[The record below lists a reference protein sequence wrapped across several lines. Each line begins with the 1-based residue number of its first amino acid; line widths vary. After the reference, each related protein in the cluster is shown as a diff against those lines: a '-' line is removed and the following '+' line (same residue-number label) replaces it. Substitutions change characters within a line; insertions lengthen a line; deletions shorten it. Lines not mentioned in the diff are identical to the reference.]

1 MPATYEWNKVSSEK
15 FKNAF
20 RDKDL
25 SIKIKSFMEKKHDI
39 QETGIDYAC
48 DMFEDILLD
57 AAKRCLMMKNSKTSK
72 KKGINGMMR
81 IYI

>member
-39 QETGIDYAC
+39 QETGIDHAC
-48 DMFEDILLD
+48 DMFEDIVLD
-57 AAKRCLMMKNSKTSK
+57 AAKRCLMMKIPKSQRRKE
-72 KKGINGMMR
+72 
-81 IYI
+81 